1 MEEGEFNMSFTKR
14 YIENKIYEERDKL
27 KELSLTNEEL
37 VKTVSENT
45 NIPQEIVDAYL
56 GEH

>member
-1 MEEGEFNMSFTKR
+1 MSYTKR
-14 YIENKIYEERDKL
+14 YLENEIYEERDKL
-27 KELSLTNEEL
+27 KELTLTNEEL

-45 NIPQEIVDAYL
+45 GIPQEIVDAYL